1 VLAELAGSM
10 KSEALKA
17 QKAHAGAEKQLA
29 AVALLADRAREA
41 RAIDVLVEVTKAL
54 PDDTWVSIFELNGNE
69 LHLIGTSTSAASL
82 IERLSAGPLFDH
94 PRFRAAITP
103 QAASRDKGA
112 ERFDVA
118 VTVIREVAKA
128 VLGDMLGL
136 NYVVSP
142 AVQGNVTLKIN
153 RPLTKDEIIP
163 ALNTVF
169 QLSGATIKRR
179 GGESGAHSRSGP
191 SGGGRHA

>member
-1 VLAELAGSM
+1 M
-10 KSEALKA
+10 
-17 QKAHAGAEKQLA
+17 
-29 AVALLADRAREA
+29 ADRAREA

-82 IERLSAGPLFDH
+82 IERLSAAPLFDH

-118 VTVIREVAKA
+118 VTVK
-128 VLGDMLGL
+128 
-136 NYVVSP
+136 
-142 AVQGNVTLKIN
+142 
-153 RPLTKDEIIP
+153 
-163 ALNTVF
+163 
-169 QLSGATIKRR
+169 
-179 GGESGAHSRSGP
+179 
-191 SGGGRHA
+191 GRHKPGEGR